1 MMWCGRVASS
11 LHSLPACIC
20 RSKYPAVELVSES
33 DFRAGTGLGGA
44 GVAPALA
51 ADLTAHQ
58 LHLARLRDELQRRE
72 RLQAQ
77 QREAEQRNAQL
88 QAANDALRAKAADF
102 LAHMKAAELHNREM
116 VAQLW
121 PDDGALH
128 LPPTERDAE
137 LLPLLPASLYKFY
150 FVADSFAKGHSVAP
164 ADFQLQLRGSAEAA
178 AKLRQE
184 DVQRAASRPTAAT
197 NWTAA
202 LAQGAA
208 GEADNKGAVSA
219 AELAQF
225 ISAHPLSVKL
235 TLRFPASAAA
245 ASAVAAAA
253 SAGSVS
259 LVLLFSYHPQL
270 KVVSVQHRVEGVA
283 AAAAAV
289 PSALLSDLYP
299 DDSGAQLPLDPLA
312 AYAPR
317 MAQSVQQ
324 WAQSGFDSPALGGR
338 PYRWAQLLAG
348 LYVLPPSQPAEAHA
362 PAVSFRTLLD
372 KLAARITAASR
383 V

>member
-1 MMWCGRVASS
+1 M
-11 LHSLPACIC
+11 
-20 RSKYPAVELVSES
+20 SES

-164 ADFQLQLRGSAEAA
+164 ADFQLQLRGSAVAA
-178 AKLRQE
+178 AKARQE
-184 DVQRAASRPTAAT
+184 DLQRAASRPTAAT

-208 GEADNKGAVSA
+208 GEADNKGTVSA
-219 AELAQF
+219 AELVQF
-225 ISAHPLSVKL
+225 VSAHPLSVEL
-235 TLRFPASAAA
+235 TLRFPSSAAA
-245 ASAVAAAA
+245 ASPAAAAA

-259 LVLLFSYHPQL
+259 LVLQFSYHPQL
-270 KVVSVQHRVEGVA
+270 KVVSVQHRVEGAA

-289 PSALLSDLYP
+289 VPSALLTDLYP
-299 DDSGAQLPLDPLA
+299 DDSGARLPLDPLA

-317 MAQSVQQ
+317 MAQIVQQ